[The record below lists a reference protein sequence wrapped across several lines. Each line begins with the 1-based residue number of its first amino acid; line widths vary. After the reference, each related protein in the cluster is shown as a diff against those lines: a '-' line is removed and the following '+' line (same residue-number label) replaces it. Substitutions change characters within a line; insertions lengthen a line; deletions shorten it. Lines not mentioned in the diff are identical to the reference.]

1 MGFYHG
7 MEVTHGGTRYVLT
20 GPEAVFI
27 AGERRQR
34 DLFDA

>member
-7 MEVTHGGTRYVLT
+7 MAVTLGGTRYVLP

-27 AGERRQR
+27 AGERRQG